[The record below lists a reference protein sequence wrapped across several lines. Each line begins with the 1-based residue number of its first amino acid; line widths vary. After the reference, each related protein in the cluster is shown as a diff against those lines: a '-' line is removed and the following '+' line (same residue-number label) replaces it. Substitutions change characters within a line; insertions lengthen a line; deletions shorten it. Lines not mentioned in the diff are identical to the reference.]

1 MNRKIIALC
10 MLWSFANAATLLA
23 GYHAWSTGHGR
34 PRIATLDIGEIY
46 RLKERQFAAL
56 LTKPGASESDRAQAI
71 ELARA
76 FGTDLAALTRSLPNE
91 CGCLVLTQAA
101 VVGSGE
107 NIPDLTPEIKRRF
120 GL

>member
-1 MNRKIIALC
+1 
-10 MLWSFANAATLLA
+10 MLWSFANAATLLTA
-23 GYHAWSTGHGR
+23 YHAWNTGHSR
-34 PRIATLDIGEIY
+34 PRIATLDVAEIY
-46 RLKERQFAAL
+46 RLKESQFAAL
-56 LTKPGASESDRAQAI
+56 LTKPGASEPERAQAI

-76 FGTDLAALTRSLPNE
+76 FGAELTALTRTLPNE

-101 VVGSGE
+101 VVGRGE